1 MSSFDGPV
9 RNPKPAVFNRMVGLG
24 LAAGLG
30 VLAIGFALT
39 GPVTEPPAVTP
50 TQKPPRKPAVVW
62 SVPVRPP
69 SRARVDEPARQPL
82 SEPVRDLLARFYL
95 NDLALERVPLQ
106 KAAQL
111 LMERLRTDDA
121 EAREL
126 LPHLRLSVPT
136 AVASRLVSFRTGAMP
151 FLNALES
158 VAGLVGCELR
168 QTDETTL
175 ELASDG
181 QRWPQAAV
189 AADLLDV
196 LRGLQAEDGLPA
208 WQDESRLAEL
218 LVDARSLGI
227 ELDATQPGWHLAR
240 LTSGQRQ
247 ALQAMTKAREAVRQ
261 LPLPEYELQFTD
273 DPAVAATDS
282 SVPEAQEPALVD
294 TAPAATPASSAPPT
308 APPPAPLAVLRAADA
323 RQAIAAAGLR
333 GPVRVRVPYE
343 IAGRGVGQLE
353 YLIYVR
359 PTAFGGEMVA
369 MLYSQVHDAV
379 AVVGQSPLQSLDL
392 AALNQEVVRMATGE
406 TEAQTAGLMAAISID
421 GLSGGSIDL
430 MKTGPVSS
438 QGLVMRLAEPTGL
451 PAGVAAE
458 MAALADAAAGA
469 VLTPVTP
476 GE

>member
-1 MSSFDGPV
+1 
-9 RNPKPAVFNRMVGLG
+9 MVGLG

-39 GPVTEPPAVTP
+39 GPATEPPAVAP
-50 TQKPPRKPAVVW
+50 KQKPLRKPAVVW

-69 SRARVDEPARQPL
+69 SRARAGEPVRQPL

-106 KAAQL
+106 KAAHL

-136 AVASRLVSFRTGAMP
+136 AVASRLVSFRAGAMP

-168 QTDETTL
+168 QTGETTL

-181 QRWPQAAV
+181 QRWPQMAV

-208 WQDESRLAEL
+208 WQDEARLAEL

-227 ELDATQPGWHLAR
+227 ELDATQPRWHLAR
-240 LTSGQRQ
+240 LTSGQLQ

-273 DPAVAATDS
+273 YPAVVATGS
-282 SVPEAQEPALVD
+282 SVPEAQEPALLD
-294 TAPAATPASSAPPT
+294 TAPAATPASAAPPTAPPPT

-343 IAGRGVGQLE
+343 IAGQGVGQLE

-369 MLYSQVHDAV
+369 MLYSQTHDAV
-379 AVVGQSPLQSLDL
+379 AVVGQAPLQSLDL

-406 TEAQTAGLMAAISID
+406 AEVQTAGLMAARYTLD
-421 GLSGGSIDL
+421 VRQMGAGS
-430 MKTGPVSS
+430 SH
-438 QGLVMRLAEPTGL
+438 GLVMSLAEPTGL
-451 PAGVAAE
+451 PAGVVTE
-458 MAALADAAAGA
+458 MLSLADAAAGA

-476 GE
+476 VE